1 MFWGL
6 RIVAASSKSTP
17 DTPLGLTETLHR
29 TPIGGVL
36 FTTVKDSAVSA
47 YARNAGVKVKT
58 ERLLVIHASSRTVED
73 ITRVTILEKMPTVGA
88 RPIVR
93 VLRKR

>member
-1 MFWGL
+1 M
-6 RIVAASSKSTP
+6 
-17 DTPLGLTETLHR
+17 
-29 TPIGGVL
+29 

>member
-1 MFWGL
+1 M
-6 RIVAASSKSTP
+6 AASSKSTP
-17 DTPLGLTETLHR
+17 DAPLGLTETLHR

-73 ITRVTILEKMPTVGA
+73 ITRVTILEKLPMFGS
-88 RPIVR
+88 RPITR
-93 VLRKR
+93 MRRTR